1 MDRGKMLCSV
11 SEPKWLGIGKAG
23 LVSKGGCLFSNAE
36 KLIAILVDAI
46 GSIKENSYQEVFYV
60 PFLQA
65 LDDVSFKDI
74 FNHGTKVP

>member
-1 MDRGKMLCSV
+1 MEKCFVR
-11 SEPKWLGIGKAG
+11 
-23 LVSKGGCLFSNAE
+23 CLNQSDWVLEKLDLFLKVVAYFLTHAE